1 MSRRTR
7 GVVLVG
13 LLITLLLAG
22 FGSYYASSSPDGLA
36 RVAIDK
42 GMDKGPHMGPN
53 NAAQMH
59 AFGDSPLAGY
69 SVREVDSQ
77 RLSRGLAGVAG
88 VGLTFLL
95 VGAITVGVRGRGAD
109 SEPGGR
115 RAGKTT
121 GGGGA
126 RL

>member
-1 MSRRTR
+1 MRKRTR

-13 LLITLLLAG
+13 MLVTMLLAG

-42 GMDKGPHMGPN
+42 GLDKGERE
-53 NAAQMH
+53 H

-69 SVREVDSQ
+69 SLRGVDNP
-77 RLSRGLAGVAG
+77 RLAGGLAGVAG
-88 VGLTFLL
+88 VGLTFAL
-95 VGAITVGVRGRGAD
+95 VGVIAVGVRRRGSG
-109 SEPGGR
+109 SEPDER
-115 RAGKTT
+115 RAGRAT

-126 RL
+126 RP

>member
-42 GMDKGPHMGPN
+42 GMGKG
-53 NAAQMH
+53 AQIH

-69 SVREVDSQ
+69 SVRGVGSQ
-77 RLSRGLAGVAG
+77 RLSGGLAGLAG

-109 SEPGGR
+109 PEPGGR
-115 RAGKTT
+115 RAGQTT

>member
-1 MSRRTR
+1 MVMRRCTR
-7 GVVLVG
+7 SVVLVG

-22 FGSYYASSSPDGLA
+22 FGSYYASRSPDGLA

-42 GMDKGPHMGPN
+42 GMDKGMGKG
-53 NAAQMH
+53 ALIH

-69 SVREVDSQ
+69 SVRGVGSQ

-95 VGAITVGVRGRGAD
+95 VGAITVGVRGRGAG

-115 RAGKTT
+115 RAGQTT